1 MYPSRLRLRMEHLPT
16 VAWSSWRDV
25 TSKDTVDARP
35 TRERVAIPA
44 KRTGD
49 VCAMHVFGNS
59 TYTLR
64 VEIRNQHSY
73 WFTSFCLGF
82 FFLAVNSK
90 QIYKIWRTQTD
101 GFVPLV
107 CVLEQPAGVGQP

>member
-1 MYPSRLRLRMEHLPT
+1 MEHLPT

-25 TSKDTVDARP
+25 TSKDTVDAPP

-49 VCAMHVFGNS
+49 VVFCAMHVFGNS

-64 VEIRNQHSY
+64 VETRNQYFY
-73 WFTSFCLGF
+73 WLTSFYLGYF
-82 FFLAVNSK
+82 
-90 QIYKIWRTQTD
+90 
-101 GFVPLV
+101 FVPWTLSKFTKALFSSRIFLNFDTV
-107 CVLEQPAGVGQP
+107 ILLLLFDN